1 MTKKLIAYFS
11 ASGITEKVAKKLA
24 ELTNSDIYEI
34 KPTVKYTAADLNWTD
49 KNSRSSIEMSE
60 RSSRPKIIDDNFS
73 TNEYETIL
81 LGFPIWWYSAPT
93 IVNTFLEK
101 HDFSGKKIVIFATSG
116 GSRLG
121 ETVKG
126 LKPSVSNTAKFIEG
140 GVLNGNPSPDA
151 LQEWY
156 NNLKI

>member
-34 KPTVKYTAADLNWTD
+34 KPTV